1 MALNI
6 MLLAPCLALKKYPNT
21 EATVVNII
29 FVKSSCLV
37 QGLCTLKVK
46 MLLEASDSLA

>member
-1 MALNI
+1 MTLNI
-6 MLLAPCLALKKYPNT
+6 MLLAPCLALPNT
-21 EATVVNII
+21 EAIVVNII

-37 QGLCTLKVK
+37 QGLCTSKVK